1 MTVNYSNKGIE
12 VWNKQKERYKEV
24 IKKHRTENKIRNYLK
39 DYKKGETTQLDYK
52 NFPPEKIILEEL
64 DELRLEEII
73 EYVLTVNSIKIR
85 ILKEIKKTREFSKE
99 LKYLRGMV
107 YRKNHYYIMSDS
119 KGKSYRVPS
128 KKMLG
133 FQLDNLFLIQG
144 KATGR
149 KIISIKNVE
158 IIKK

>member
-1 MTVNYSNKGIE
+1 MNYSNKGIE

-144 KATGR
+144 KAIGR
-149 KIISIKNVE
+149 KITSIRNIE

>member
-1 MTVNYSNKGIE
+1 VNYSNKGIE

-144 KATGR
+144 KAIGR
-149 KIISIKNVE
+149 KITSIRNIE